1 MIVLGIETSCDECSA
16 AVVRDGHEILSNV
29 IATQIELHKPYQG
42 VVPELASRLHTEWIS
57 QVVKAAVM
65 QAHLTYSDLDA
76 VAVTN
81 RPGLLGSLLVGVNFA
96 KGFAAS
102 LGIPLLGVDH
112 IRAHLYASQI
122 ENPLEYPYLG
132 VLVSGGH
139 TVICRVD
146 GYDDVQVL
154 GTTIDDA
161 IGEAFDKVA
170 KFYNLGYPGG
180 VVIDRLSKTG
190 DPMAFLFPGPT
201 LDRGEHPYD
210 MSYSGLKTGVIN
222 QLDKFRNGDAE
233 ATPENIAA
241 SFQRAAVGIL
251 MKRVKLALKDTG
263 LRRVSA
269 GGGVAANSL
278 LRSELKEL
286 EKGGY
291 TVTFPSLKL
300 CTDNGA
306 MIAGL
311 GYRYLKD
318 GYRDDE
324 KLTAYSRVAALIALI
339 PSLGWRDFFQ
349 HSIICMSPYFVLKRT
364 LFTESGS
371 TAWVMADE
379 SSSGYLLIS
388 SLAMTFLPEKKV
400 LLSSDASSWVLMSVI
415 MSSY

>member
-1 MIVLGIETSCDECSA
+1 MLVLGIETSCDECSA
-16 AVVRDGHEILSNV
+16 AVLRDGREILSNV

-42 VVPELASRLHTEWIS
+42 VVPELASRLHTEWIE
-57 QVVKAAVM
+57 QVVMSAVM
-65 QAHLTYSDLDA
+65 QAGIKKEDLDA

-96 KGFAAS
+96 KGFAEG
-102 LGIPLLGVDH
+102 LGIPYIGIDH

-122 ENPLEYPYLG
+122 EQPLEYPYLG

-139 TVICRVD
+139 TVICRVNS
-146 GYDDVQVL
+146 YDDVNVL

-170 KFYNLGYPGG
+170 KFYEMGYPGG
-180 VVIDRLSKTG
+180 VVIDRLSQKG
-190 DPMAFLFPGPT
+190 DSNAFLFPGPT
-201 LDRGEHPYD
+201 LDRDAHPYD
-210 MSYSGLKTGVIN
+210 MSYSGLKTAVIN
-222 QLDKFRNGDAE
+222 QKDQFRNGDSPD
-233 ATPENIAA
+233 TLENIAA
-241 SFQRAAVGIL
+241 SFQRQAVGIL

-278 LRSELKEL
+278 LRKELKDL

-311 GYRYLKD
+311 GYRYLVD
-318 GYRDDE
+318 GYRDSDT
-324 KLTAYSRVAALIALI
+324 LTSYARVKA
-339 PSLGWRDFFQ
+339 F
-349 HSIICMSPYFVLKRT
+349 KNN
-364 LFTESGS
+364 
-371 TAWVMADE
+371 
-379 SSSGYLLIS
+379 
-388 SLAMTFLPEKKV
+388 
-400 LLSSDASSWVLMSVI
+400 
-415 MSSY
+415 

>member
-42 VVPELASRLHTEWIS
+42 VVPELASRLHTEWIA
-57 QVVKAAVM
+57 QVVKAAVA
-65 QAHLTYSDLDA
+65 QAGLSNSDIDA
-76 VAVTN
+76 VAVSN
-81 RPGLLGSLLVGVNFA
+81 RPGLLGSLLVGVSFA
-96 KGFAAS
+96 KAFACA
-102 LGIPLLGVDH
+102 LDIPVIGIDH

-122 ENPLEYPYLG
+122 ETPLEYPYLG

-146 GYDDVQVL
+146 GYDEIKVL

-180 VVIDRLSKTG
+180 VVIDKLSRSG

-201 LDRGEHPYD
+201 LDRGDHPYD
-210 MSYSGLKTGVIN
+210 MSYSGLKTAVIN
-222 QLDKFRNGDAE
+222 QLDKFRNGEAE
-233 ATPENIAA
+233 ASDVNIAA
-241 SFQRAAVGIL
+241 SFQRCAVGIL
-251 MKRVKLALKDTG
+251 MKRVRAALKDTG
-263 LRRVSA
+263 LTRVSA

-278 LRSELKEL
+278 LRSELKDL

-306 MIAGL
+306 MVAGL
-311 GYRYLKD
+311 AFRYLQD
-318 GYRDDE
+318 GFCDDMG
-324 KLTAYSRVAALIALI
+324 LTASSRVVA
-339 PSLGWRDFFQ
+339 FK
-349 HSIICMSPYFVLKRT
+349 HSYP
-364 LFTESGS
+364 
-371 TAWVMADE
+371 
-379 SSSGYLLIS
+379 
-388 SLAMTFLPEKKV
+388 
-400 LLSSDASSWVLMSVI
+400 
-415 MSSY
+415 

>member
-42 VVPELASRLHTEWIS
+42 VVPELASRLHTEWIA
-57 QVVKAAVM
+57 QVVKAAVA
-65 QAHLTYSDLDA
+65 QAGLSNSDIDA
-76 VAVTN
+76 VAVSN
-81 RPGLLGSLLVGVNFA
+81 RPGLLGSLLVGVSFA
-96 KGFAAS
+96 KAFAYA
-102 LGIPLLGVDH
+102 LDIPVIGIDH

-122 ENPLEYPYLG
+122 ETPLEYPYLG

-146 GYDDVQVL
+146 GYDEIKVL

-180 VVIDRLSKTG
+180 VVIDKLSRSG

-201 LDRGEHPYD
+201 LDRGDHPYD
-210 MSYSGLKTGVIN
+210 MSYSGLKTAVIN
-222 QLDKFRNGDAE
+222 QLDKFRNGEAE
-233 ATPENIAA
+233 ASDVNIAA
-241 SFQRAAVGIL
+241 SFQRCAVGIL
-251 MKRVKLALKDTG
+251 MKRVRAALKDTG
-263 LRRVSA
+263 LTRVSA

-278 LRSELKEL
+278 LRSELKDL

-306 MIAGL
+306 MVAGL
-311 GYRYLKD
+311 AFRYLQD
-318 GYRDDE
+318 GFCDDMG
-324 KLTAYSRVAALIALI
+324 LTASSRVVA
-339 PSLGWRDFFQ
+339 FK
-349 HSIICMSPYFVLKRT
+349 HSYP
-364 LFTESGS
+364 
-371 TAWVMADE
+371 
-379 SSSGYLLIS
+379 
-388 SLAMTFLPEKKV
+388 
-400 LLSSDASSWVLMSVI
+400 
-415 MSSY
+415 

>member
-42 VVPELASRLHTEWIS
+42 VVPELASRLHTEWIA
-57 QVVKAAVM
+57 QVVKAAVA
-65 QAHLTYSDLDA
+65 QAGLSNSDIDA
-76 VAVTN
+76 VAVSN
-81 RPGLLGSLLVGVNFA
+81 RPGLLGSLLVGVSFA
-96 KGFAAS
+96 KAFAYA
-102 LGIPLLGVDH
+102 LDIPVIGIDH

-122 ENPLEYPYLG
+122 ETPLEYPYLG

-146 GYDDVQVL
+146 GYDEIKVL

-180 VVIDRLSKTG
+180 VVIDKLSRSG

-201 LDRGEHPYD
+201 LDRGDHPYD
-210 MSYSGLKTGVIN
+210 MSYSGLKTAVIN
-222 QLDKFRNGDAE
+222 QLDKFRNGEAE
-233 ATPENIAA
+233 ASDVNIAA
-241 SFQRAAVGIL
+241 SFQRCAVGIL
-251 MKRVKLALKDTG
+251 MKRVRAALKDTG
-263 LRRVSA
+263 LTRVSA

-278 LRSELKEL
+278 LRSELKDL

-306 MIAGL
+306 MVAGL
-311 GYRYLKD
+311 AFRYLQD
-318 GYRDDE
+318 GFCDDMG
-324 KLTAYSRVAALIALI
+324 LTASSRVVA
-339 PSLGWRDFFQ
+339 F
-349 HSIICMSPYFVLKRT
+349 KR
-364 LFTESGS
+364 
-371 TAWVMADE
+371 
-379 SSSGYLLIS
+379 
-388 SLAMTFLPEKKV
+388 
-400 LLSSDASSWVLMSVI
+400 
-415 MSSY
+415 SYP

>member
-251 MKRVKLALKDTG
+251 MKRVKLACMEPTVG
-263 LRRVSA
+263 MMQRGGTSTLRKAFTNFDPFSLSA
-269 GGGVAANSL
+269 GM
-278 LRSELKEL
+278 
-286 EKGGY
+286 
-291 TVTFPSLKL
+291 P
-300 CTDNGA
+300 
-306 MIAGL
+306 MML
-311 GYRYLKD
+311 GY
-318 GYRDDE
+318 
-324 KLTAYSRVAALIALI
+324 
-339 PSLGWRDFFQ
+339 W
-349 HSIICMSPYFVLKRT
+349 
-364 LFTESGS
+364 
-371 TAWVMADE
+371 
-379 SSSGYLLIS
+379 
-388 SLAMTFLPEKKV
+388 LAMPACRAATSAWMPICEAGKPGLPISKCTNFWPEAF
-400 LLSSDASSWVLMSVI
+400 SM
-415 MSSY
+415 